1 MLHWIQVKFGP
12 ELRCHLGLTRALEA
26 KGYNPGH
33 IKVQTMVSST
43 YDDIHF
49 CGFGEN
55 HSFRIRKFL
64 AINLRLMLIDLNI

>member
-55 HSFRIRKFL
+55 HSF
-64 AINLRLMLIDLNI
+64 

>member
-26 KGYNPGH
+26 EGYNPGH
-33 IKVQTMVSST
+33 IKVQTVVSST
-43 YDDIHF
+43 NDDIHF

-55 HSFRIRKFL
+55 HSFK
-64 AINLRLMLIDLNI
+64 DS

>member
-55 HSFRIRKFL
+55 HNFKDS
-64 AINLRLMLIDLNI
+64 